1 MPPQRHIKLLIADDH
16 ELTRFSLQMI
26 FTGQNNIHLVG
37 LAENGQEAVDLVK
50 RHYPDIILLD
60 LQMPVLDGLS
70 AASEIKKI
78 APQTRIVIYTSVK
91 DPQAEVMSQ
100 GVPVDKF
107 CPKDVATEELVDL
120 VNELGQQSL
129 SH

>member
-1 MPPQRHIKLLIADDH
+1 MSPQRHIKLLIAEDH

-26 FTGQNNIHLVG
+26 FTCQNNINLVG
-37 LAENGQEAVDLVK
+37 LAENGKEAVDLVK
-50 RHYPDIILLD
+50 QYYPDIILLD
-60 LQMPVLDGLS
+60 LQMPILDGLS

-91 DPQAEVMSQ
+91 NPLAEVMSQ
-100 GVPVDKF
+100 TIPVDKF
-107 CPKDVATEELVDL
+107 CPKDVSTEELVKL

-129 SH
+129 SR